1 MKQMVN
7 RIKRGFTL
15 IEVVIALAVFAF
27 LIGGLLGFLPW
38 SVEGVSKVREQDTA
52 YGLVDGIQ
60 IELERM
66 GFSLVEAGTNRLQG
80 MYNAF
85 DSPSESTSKFDILL
99 VARRSGGQVAL
110 EQVVEEASL
119 ALMNSNQLEEGVNQ
133 DLLTKETGGVVYF
146 NLTDNQEPISLI
158 GFDDSHKELYPYST
172 RWIPEEERYFLI
184 KCSQFPV
191 EHRHQHHPSNGFLAL
206 QVDVQ
211 WPYKVP
217 DPSSDEGYRRI
228 PMKYRNHF
236 RLPMAINR

>member
-85 DSPSESTSKFDILL
+85 DSPSESASKFDILL
-99 VARRSGGQVAL
+99 VSRRSGGQVAL

-172 RWIPEEERYFLI
+172 RWIPEGERYFLV

-217 DPSSDEGYRRI
+217 DPSSEEGFRRI

-236 RLPMAINR
+236 RLPMAITR

>member
-1 MKQMVN
+1 MKPMRK
-7 RIKRGFTL
+7 RIKKGFTL

-38 SVEGVSKVREQDTA
+38 SVEGVSKVREQDAA

-85 DSPSESTSKFDILL
+85 DSPSEAASKFDILL

-146 NLTDNQEPISLI
+146 NLTENQEPISLI

-172 RWIPEEERYFLI
+172 RWIPEGERYFLV

-217 DPSSDEGYRRI
+217 DPSSEEGFRRI

-236 RLPMAINR
+236 RLPMAITR

>member
-85 DSPSESTSKFDILL
+85 DSPSESASKFDILL

-146 NLTDNQEPISLI
+146 NLTENQEPISLI

-172 RWIPEEERYFLI
+172 RWIPEGERYFLV

-217 DPSSDEGYRRI
+217 DPSSDEGFRRI

>member
-38 SVEGVSKVREQDTA
+38 SVEGVSKVREQDAA

-85 DSPSESTSKFDILL
+85 DSPSESASKFDILL

-146 NLTDNQEPISLI
+146 NLTENQEPISLI

-172 RWIPEEERYFLI
+172 RWIPEGERYFLV

-217 DPSSDEGYRRI
+217 DPSSDEGFRRI

-236 RLPMAINR
+236 RLPMAITR

>member
-99 VARRSGGQVAL
+99 VSRRSGGQVAL

-146 NLTDNQEPISLI
+146 NLTENQEPISLI

-217 DPSSDEGYRRI
+217 DPSSDEGFRRI

>member
-1 MKQMVN
+1 MVN

-85 DSPSESTSKFDILL
+85 DSPSESASKFDILL

-146 NLTDNQEPISLI
+146 NLTENQDPISLI

-172 RWIPEEERYFLI
+172 RWIPEGERYFLV

-217 DPSSDEGYRRI
+217 DPSSDEGFRRI

-236 RLPMAINR
+236 RLPMAITR

>member
-1 MKQMVN
+1 MVN

-85 DSPSESTSKFDILL
+85 DSPSESASKFDILL

-146 NLTDNQEPISLI
+146 NLTENQEPISLI

-172 RWIPEEERYFLI
+172 RWIPEGERYFLV

-236 RLPMAINR
+236 RLPMAITR

>member
-1 MKQMVN
+1 MVN

-38 SVEGVSKVREQDTA
+38 SVEGVSKVREQDAA

-85 DSPSESTSKFDILL
+85 DSPSEAASKFDILL

-146 NLTDNQEPISLI
+146 NLTENQEPISLI

-172 RWIPEEERYFLI
+172 RWIPEGERYFLV

-217 DPSSDEGYRRI
+217 DPSSEEGFRRI

-236 RLPMAINR
+236 RLPMAITR

>member
-1 MKQMVN
+1 MRK
-7 RIKRGFTL
+7 RIKKGFTL

-38 SVEGVSKVREQDTA
+38 SVEGVSKVREQDAA

-85 DSPSESTSKFDILL
+85 DSPSEAASKFDILL

-146 NLTDNQEPISLI
+146 NLTENQEPISLI

-172 RWIPEEERYFLI
+172 RWIPEGERYFLV

-217 DPSSDEGYRRI
+217 DPSSDEGFRRI

-236 RLPMAINR
+236 RLPMAITR

>member
-38 SVEGVSKVREQDTA
+38 SVEGVSKVREQDAA

-85 DSPSESTSKFDILL
+85 DSPSEAASKFDILL

-146 NLTDNQEPISLI
+146 NLTENQEPISLI

-172 RWIPEEERYFLI
+172 RWIPEGERYFLV

-217 DPSSDEGYRRI
+217 DPSSEEGFRRI

-236 RLPMAINR
+236 RLPMAITR

>member
-206 QVDVQ
+206 QVNVQ

-236 RLPMAINR
+236 RLPMAITR

>member
-1 MKQMVN
+1 LKPITT
-7 RIKRGFTL
+7 RLKKGFTL

-66 GFSLVEAGTNRLQG
+66 GFSLVEAGTNRLAG
-80 MYNAF
+80 MYSAF
-85 DSPSESTSKFDILL
+85 DSPRESGTKLDLLL

-119 ALMNSNQLEEGVNQ
+119 AEMNSDQLEEGANQ

-146 NLTDNQEPISLI
+146 NLTENQEPVSLV
-158 GFDDSHKELYPYST
+158 GFDDSQKEIYPYST

-184 KCSQFPV
+184 KCSQFPL

-217 DPSSDEGYRRI
+217 DPSSDDGFRRI

-236 RLPMAINR
+236 RLPMAITR

>member
-85 DSPSESTSKFDILL
+85 DSPSESASKFDILL

-146 NLTDNQEPISLI
+146 NLTENQEPISLI

-172 RWIPEEERYFLI
+172 RWIPEGERYFLV

-236 RLPMAINR
+236 RLPMAITR